1 MGKFEQL
8 VGFTGSVGNLTA
20 YKMRGVDGI
29 VVRQKGG
36 VSKDRI
42 KNDREFVRTRENN
55 AEFGGRSAASKS
67 IMNALFPLKPLA
79 DYNIAGP
86 LNALLRPI
94 QVADPIGK
102 RGQRSVELSK
112 SPALL
117 EGFSLNNK
125 TSFESIVRAPL
136 SVTVSRETMSAEVV
150 IPELM
155 PDINFKG
162 QGKHP
167 LYKLEAALGLVP
179 DFFYS
184 PERYKPSHP
193 GYPLQIGRAHV

>member
-1 MGKFEQL
+1 MGKIEQV

-36 VSKDRI
+36 VSKERI
-42 KNDREFVRTRENN
+42 QNDLNFHRTRENN
-55 AEFGGRSAASKS
+55 AEFGGRSAASRS

-94 QVADPIGK
+94 QVADPIGA

-112 SPALL
+112 SP
-117 EGFSLNNK
+117 
-125 TSFESIVRAPL
+125 
-136 SVTVSRETMSAEVV
+136 SAARRV
-150 IPELM
+150 
-155 PDINFKG
+155 FA
-162 QGKHP
+162 Q
-167 LYKLEAALGLVP
+167 
-179 DFFYS
+179 
-184 PERYKPSHP
+184 
-193 GYPLQIGRAHV
+193 